1 MTRTNSQTRPIYSF
15 EGNLPKFNASYYIN
29 RIAKYSRAGPYTLVT
44 ALVYLERFQRA
55 CPLLRLT
62 SRSVQRL
69 LLVAVMVAEKY
80 LEDEVFSNMV
90 W

>member
-1 MTRTNSQTRPIYSF
+1 MTGTAQTRPIYSF
-15 EGNLPKFNASYYIN
+15 EGDLPGFKASYYIN
-29 RIAKYSRAGPYTLVT
+29 RIAKYSGAGPYSCVT

-55 CPLLRLT
+55 CPMLRFT
-62 SRSVQRL
+62 SRSIQRL

-80 LEDEVFSNMV
+80 LEDDMCNNAV